1 MITLYLDH
9 QEEVIK
15 RRTKFRLTKAEDR
28 AHILE
33 GLKRALDQIDAIIDL
48 IRSSRTTEIIQTKL

>member
-33 GLKRALDQIDAIIDL
+33 GLKK
-48 IRSSRTTEIIQTKL
+48 SS